1 VLTARLKGDGWGRAI
16 RVLAPLGALA
26 VEGWPAFIGAL
37 LIQEAGL
44 WLAGRLV
51 STSKIPPKGCSLGST
66 PSVRECG
73 VAPRLFLAAYGL
85 RVAITVPTH
94 YVAKLGD
101 GNGALFADDYTN
113 DLVGEWLVRI
123 ARGDGISIFR
133 GHQHLLDGLYPY
145 LLMGI
150 HALFG
155 FTPILPKLLNGGL
168 AALCAVLIF
177 SIAREMFRTPV
188 AIIAGLGAAVLPTLV
203 IWSVA
208 ALKESLVL
216 FLALVGLRIV
226 QYLSTA
232 PKQHGRLA
240 DALIALLAVL
250 VLLLDLRASTAAI
263 LFGLAMAVLL
273 ARSTYRPRPW
283 QVGLSALALLILLG
297 SGVWLTRVRTSTRPI
312 NGVVEDVV
320 LQIRHRRAQEAAGAN
335 SQVRPEGD
343 PAAAI
348 GAEIPTMEAAS
359 DAAPFTVTED
369 IIKPLGYALLS
380 PAAWQARS
388 LTELGA
394 SAEMP
399 IWYVLIAASCLA
411 GQAGLADPRQR
422 LFARCLVAYGLANW
436 LMLAASEGNVGNL
449 LRHRLMLDPVLLIFG
464 GAGLEWLWV
473 RAGRPFSTRPPG
485 LLVPA
490 RSDG

>member
-1 VLTARLKGDGWGRAI
+1 MVTTRLSGDGWCRAI

-26 VEGWPAFIGAL
+26 VEGWPALIGAV
-37 LIQEAGL
+37 LIQETGL
-44 WLAGRLV
+44 WLAGRLGAAC
-51 STSKIPPKGCSLGST
+51 P
-66 PSVRECG
+66 CG
-73 VAPRLFLAAYGL
+73 VERLFLAAYGL

-94 YVAKLGD
+94 YIAKLGD

-133 GHQHLLDGLYPY
+133 GHQHLLDGIYPY

-150 HALFG
+150 HAIFG
-155 FTPILPKLLNGGL
+155 FTPLLPKLLNGAL

-177 SIAREMFRTPV
+177 TLARGMFRLPV
-188 AIIAGLGAAVLPTLV
+188 AVIAGLGAALLPTLV
-203 IWSVA
+203 VWSVA
-208 ALKESLVL
+208 SLKESLVL
-216 FLALVGLRIV
+216 FCALLGLRLVQFLTTASKQHARMGDALV
-226 QYLSTA
+226 S
-232 PKQHGRLA
+232 
-240 DALIALLAVL
+240 LLAVL
-250 VLLLDLRASTAAI
+250 VLLLDLRSTTAAI
-263 LFGLAMAVLL
+263 LLCLAFIVLV

-283 QVGLSALALLILLG
+283 QLGFSALALLILLG
-297 SGVWLTRVRTSTRPI
+297 SGVWFTRSRTSSRPI
-312 NGVVEDVV
+312 TGVLEDVV
-320 LQIRHRRAQEAAGAN
+320 VQIRHRRAQEAAGAN

-343 PAAAI
+343 TSATS
-348 GAEIPTMEAAS
+348 GTEIPTMEAAS
-359 DAAPFTVTED
+359 DAAPFTVTDD

-380 PAAWQARS
+380 PAPWQARS
-388 LTELGA
+388 VTELGA

-411 GQAGLADPRQR
+411 GQATLADPRQR
-422 LFARCLVAYGLANW
+422 LFAVCLVAYGIANW
-436 LMLAASEGNVGNL
+436 LILAASEGNVGNL

-473 RAGRPFSTRPPG
+473 RAGRPFSTRVPG
-485 LLVPA
+485 LLIPA

>member
-1 VLTARLKGDGWGRAI
+1 MVTTRLSGDGWGRAI

-26 VEGWPAFIGAL
+26 VEGWPALIGAV
-37 LIQEAGL
+37 LIQETGV
-44 WLAGRLV
+44 WLAGRLG
-51 STSKIPPKGCSLGST
+51 PACQ
-66 PSVRECG
+66 RG
-73 VAPRLFLAAYGL
+73 VAQRLFLAAYGL

-94 YVAKLGD
+94 YIAKLGD

-133 GHQHLLDGLYPY
+133 GHQHLLDGIYPY

-150 HALFG
+150 HAIFG
-155 FTPILPKLLNGGL
+155 FTPLLPKLLNGAL

-177 SIAREMFRTPV
+177 TLARGMFRMPV
-188 AIIAGLGAAVLPTLV
+188 AVIAGLGAALLPTLV

-208 ALKESLVL
+208 SLKESLVL
-216 FLALVGLRIV
+216 FCALLGLRLVQFLTTASKQHARMGDALV
-226 QYLSTA
+226 S
-232 PKQHGRLA
+232 
-240 DALIALLAVL
+240 LLAVL
-250 VLLLDLRASTAAI
+250 VLLLDLRSTTAAI
-263 LFGLAMAVLL
+263 LLCLACIVLV

-283 QVGLSALALLILLG
+283 QLGFSALALLILLG
-297 SGVWLTRVRTSTRPI
+297 SGVWFTRSRTSSRPI
-312 NGVVEDVV
+312 TGVLEDVV
-320 LQIRHRRAQEAAGAN
+320 VQIRHRRAQEAAGAN

-343 PAAAI
+343 TSATS
-348 GAEIPTMEAAS
+348 GTEIPTMEAAS
-359 DAAPFTVTED
+359 DAAPFTVTDD

-380 PAAWQARS
+380 PAPWQTRS
-388 LTELGA
+388 VTELGA

-411 GQAGLADPRQR
+411 GPATLADPRQR
-422 LFARCLVAYGLANW
+422 LFAMCLVAYGIANW
-436 LMLAASEGNVGNL
+436 LILAASEGNVGNL

-473 RAGRPFSTRPPG
+473 RAGRPFSTRLPG
-485 LLVPA
+485 LLIPA